1 MKKFALIVSA
11 ACALMAISSCEKECK
26 KNEAPVVTVTAPLES
41 AQFSDS
47 VQIAGSVSDD
57 VWLNDMAVMIHATNG
72 DTVFVTRP
80 DVYGKRSHDFAYTY
94 YITTPGNL
102 HLQVVATDNEGVTT
116 EKEVMFTV
124 TP

>member
-1 MKKFALIVSA
+1 MKKIALIVSA
-11 ACALMAISSCEKECK
+11 ACAVMAISSCEKECK

-57 VWLNDMAVMIHATNG
+57 VWLNDMAVMIHGSAS
-72 DTVFVTRP
+72 DTVFSTKP
-80 DVYGKRSHDFAYTY
+80 DVYGKKSQDFAYTY
-94 YITTPGNL
+94 YITTPGNFHL
-102 HLQVVATDNEGVTT
+102 HVVATDNEGVVT
-116 EKEVMFTV
+116 EKETMFTV